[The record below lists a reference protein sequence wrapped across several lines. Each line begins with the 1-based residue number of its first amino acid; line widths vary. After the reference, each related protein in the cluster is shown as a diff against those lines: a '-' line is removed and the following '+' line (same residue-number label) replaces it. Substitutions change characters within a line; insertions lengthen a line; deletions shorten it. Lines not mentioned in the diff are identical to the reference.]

1 MKNNRKGNAGMRIT
15 YEHELEELNKCLR
28 DMAMMVEKAI
38 EQTFVAFEDQNYT
51 MAEDVI
57 KGDRNVNDMER
68 AIESRCLSL
77 ILRQQPVAKDL
88 RHISMALKVVTDLE
102 RIGDHAVDIAEL
114 ALRLND
120 KDSDTMV
127 NYLPEMVDNVK
138 IMLRESIDAFVTK
151 DMEQAK
157 SIEKRDDIIDGLFCK
172 VKDEVVELLKADSAL
187 SDKAVDLLMVAK
199 YLERIGDH
207 AVNVCE
213 WTEFFDT
220 GLVKNVRIL

>member
-1 MKNNRKGNAGMRIT
+1 MRSVF
-15 YEHELEELNKCLR
+15 EQELDELNQELSGMGTRVESIIEDTFEAFKTNDR
-28 DMAMMVEKAI
+28 DTLTKIAHGDSEIARMEKDI
-38 EQTFVAFEDQNYT
+38 ET
-51 MAEDVI
+51 
-57 KGDRNVNDMER
+57 K
-68 AIESRCLSL
+68 CLSL
-77 ILRQQPVAKDL
+77 MLRQQPVAKDL

-114 ALRLND
+114 VLRLND
-120 KDSDTMV
+120 KDSETMV

-207 AVNVCE
+207 AVNICE

>member
-1 MKNNRKGNAGMRIT
+1 MRSVF
-15 YEHELEELNKCLR
+15 EQELDELNQELSGMGTRVESIIEDTFEAFKTNDR
-28 DMAMMVEKAI
+28 DTLTKIAHGDSEIDRMEKDI
-38 EQTFVAFEDQNYT
+38 ET
-51 MAEDVI
+51 
-57 KGDRNVNDMER
+57 K
-68 AIESRCLSL
+68 CLSL
-77 ILRQQPVAKDL
+77 MLRQQPVAKDL

-120 KDSDTMV
+120 KDSETMV

-172 VKDEVVELLKADSAL
+172 VKDEVVELLKADSAF

-207 AVNVCE
+207 AVNICE

>member
-1 MKNNRKGNAGMRIT
+1 MRSVF
-15 YEHELEELNKCLR
+15 EQELDELNQELSGMGTRVESIIEDTFEAFKTNDR
-28 DMAMMVEKAI
+28 DTLTKIAHGDSEIDRMEKDI
-38 EQTFVAFEDQNYT
+38 ET
-51 MAEDVI
+51 
-57 KGDRNVNDMER
+57 K
-68 AIESRCLSL
+68 CLSL
-77 ILRQQPVAKDL
+77 MLRQQPVAKDL
-88 RHISMALKVVTDLE
+88 RHISMALKAVTDLE

-120 KDSDTMV
+120 KDSETMV

>member
-1 MKNNRKGNAGMRIT
+1 MRSVF
-15 YEHELEELNKCLR
+15 EQELDELNQELSGMGTRVESIIEDTFEAFKTNDR
-28 DMAMMVEKAI
+28 DTLTKIAHGDSEIDRMEKDI
-38 EQTFVAFEDQNYT
+38 ET
-51 MAEDVI
+51 
-57 KGDRNVNDMER
+57 K
-68 AIESRCLSL
+68 CLSL
-77 ILRQQPVAKDL
+77 MLRQQPVAKDL

-120 KDSDTMV
+120 KDSETMV

-207 AVNVCE
+207 AVNICE

>member
-1 MKNNRKGNAGMRIT
+1 MRSVF
-15 YEHELEELNKCLR
+15 EQELDELNQELSGMGTRVESIIEDTFEAFKTNDR
-28 DMAMMVEKAI
+28 DTLTKIAHGDSEIDRMEKDI
-38 EQTFVAFEDQNYT
+38 ET
-51 MAEDVI
+51 
-57 KGDRNVNDMER
+57 K
-68 AIESRCLSL
+68 CLSL
-77 ILRQQPVAKDL
+77 MLRQQPVAKDL

-172 VKDEVVELLKADSAL
+172 VKDEVVELLKADSVL

>member
-1 MKNNRKGNAGMRIT
+1 MRSVF
-15 YEHELEELNKCLR
+15 EQELDELNQELSGMGTRVESIIEDTFEAFKTNDR
-28 DMAMMVEKAI
+28 DTLTKIAHGDSEIDRMEKDI
-38 EQTFVAFEDQNYT
+38 ET
-51 MAEDVI
+51 
-57 KGDRNVNDMER
+57 K
-68 AIESRCLSL
+68 CLSL
-77 ILRQQPVAKDL
+77 MLRQQPVAKDL

-114 ALRLND
+114 VLRLND
-120 KDSDTMV
+120 KDSETMV

>member
-1 MKNNRKGNAGMRIT
+1 MRSVF
-15 YEHELEELNKCLR
+15 EQELDELNQELSGMGTRVESIIEDTFEAFKTNDR
-28 DMAMMVEKAI
+28 DTLTKIAHGDSEIDRMEKDI
-38 EQTFVAFEDQNYT
+38 ET
-51 MAEDVI
+51 
-57 KGDRNVNDMER
+57 K
-68 AIESRCLSL
+68 CLSL
-77 ILRQQPVAKDL
+77 MLRQQPVAKDL

-120 KDSDTMV
+120 RDSETMV

>member
-1 MKNNRKGNAGMRIT
+1 MRSVF
-15 YEHELEELNKCLR
+15 EQELDELNQELSGMGTRVESIIEDTFEAFKTNDR
-28 DMAMMVEKAI
+28 DTLTKIAHGDSEIGRMEKDI
-38 EQTFVAFEDQNYT
+38 ET
-51 MAEDVI
+51 
-57 KGDRNVNDMER
+57 K
-68 AIESRCLSL
+68 CLSL
-77 ILRQQPVAKDL
+77 MLRQQPVAKDL

>member
-1 MKNNRKGNAGMRIT
+1 MRSVF
-15 YEHELEELNKCLR
+15 EQELDELNQELSGMGTRVESIIEDTFEAFKTNDR
-28 DMAMMVEKAI
+28 DTLTKIAHGDSEIDRMEKDI
-38 EQTFVAFEDQNYT
+38 ET
-51 MAEDVI
+51 
-57 KGDRNVNDMER
+57 K
-68 AIESRCLSL
+68 CLSL
-77 ILRQQPVAKDL
+77 MLRQQPVAKDL

-120 KDSDTMV
+120 KDRETMV

-172 VKDEVVELLKADSAL
+172 VKDEVVELLKADSVL